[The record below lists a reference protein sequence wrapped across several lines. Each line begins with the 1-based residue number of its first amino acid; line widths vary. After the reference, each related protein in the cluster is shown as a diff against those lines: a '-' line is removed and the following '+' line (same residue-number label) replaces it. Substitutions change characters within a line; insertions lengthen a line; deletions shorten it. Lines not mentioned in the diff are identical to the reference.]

1 MLKLFVSDDVC
12 MRVCV
17 YAFCVSVHRFSTL
30 PHLFHFYMPR
40 FCLHYDDGLFL
51 WYFVDNF
58 QHLKCY
64 LTSGSGPTTSID
76 GREVENGSERIQK
89 VIMIE
94 RKLSITG
101 HNAFDS

>member
-1 MLKLFVSDDVC
+1 
-12 MRVCV
+12 MRVYV
-17 YAFCVSVHRFSTL
+17 RFCVSVHRFNTL
-30 PHLFHFYMPR
+30 PHLFHFSMPR

-64 LTSGSGPTTSID
+64 LTSGSGPKTTID
-76 GREVENGSERIQK
+76 GWGASDANGSKRIQK

-94 RKLSITG
+94 KKI
-101 HNAFDS
+101 